1 MLSRWHLSTTLL
13 LRKQGVEADELVDR
27 LVKAP
32 LYEKRDTFDEIT
44 SDIEAA
50 VVVGNLAWRLRERNA
65 TLGDVQAL
73 TLVDTLGDS
82 LNLRKWELL
91 AIDWEMLR
99 TRRC

>member
-13 LRKQGVEADELVDR
+13 LRKQEVEADELVDR

-50 VVVGNLAWRLRERNA
+50 VVVGNLAWRLSERNA

-73 TLVDTLGDS
+73 TLVYTLGDT

>member
-1 MLSRWHLSTTLL
+1 ML
-13 LRKQGVEADELVDR
+13 LRKQEVEADELVDR

-50 VVVGNLAWRLRERNA
+50 VVVGNLAWRIRERNA

-73 TLVDTLGDS
+73 TLVDTLVDT